1 MSLTSTATSV
11 VGSTTNLDSLYPIV
25 LLPAS
30 TAALA
35 ATYTVT
41 PSQSGTLFRI
51 PAQNAT
57 ADRTLTITLPPVAAA
72 SGFSCTFSL
81 IAIAG
86 NLVRITST
94 ANDMKS
100 WRSVGAGVQ
109 TITGATGV
117 AYVQF
122 AVTAVAG
129 DHVEIFSDGVSYMA
143 KGFSNVAAGITSA
156 AL

>member
-11 VGSTTNLDSLYPIV
+11 VGSTTNLDSLFPIV

-30 TAALA
+30 TAAAA

-51 PAQNAT
+51 PLQDAT
-57 ADRTLTITLPPVAAA
+57 ADRTLTITLPPVASA
-72 SGFSCTFSL
+72 SGFNCKFSL
-81 IAIAG
+81 IGATAG

-94 ANDMKS
+94 ANNMKS
-100 WRSVGAGVQ
+100 WRSAGVGLQ
-109 TITGATGV
+109 TITGLTPAT
-117 AYVQF
+117 YVQF
-122 AVTAVAG
+122 ATAAVAG

-156 AL
+156 